1 MKGSN
6 LATAL
11 RLQRVSKSPLQ
22 FNLVTLKAKSLGLGP
37 LRDPHPQALILK
49 SPTPRPQLPKTLNIP
64 RYKASQTLWATM
76 WHCSSLIFLKTRF
89 RFIFNIL
96 DDLISNVVSF
106 LIFQVVGMLRRKTSR
121 IRGHRR

>member
-49 SPTPRPQLPKTLNIP
+49 SLHRGPNYRNPSYPTL
-64 RYKASQTLWATM
+64 
-76 WHCSSLIFLKTRF
+76 
-89 RFIFNIL
+89 
-96 DDLISNVVSF
+96 
-106 LIFQVVGMLRRKTSR
+106 
-121 IRGHRR
+121 